1 MKGKLDDLARAKHIA
16 DCIAEIELFLKMFP
30 LNEIETNL
38 MFRRA
43 LERSL
48 EIIGEASVHLTEE
61 TKNNHPNIQ
70 WRGIKDSEISIFM
83 NISGL
88 IWNLSN

>member
-1 MKGKLDDLARAKHIA
+1 MFHI
-16 DCIAEIELFLKMFP
+16 D
-30 LNEIETNL
+30 EIETNL

-70 WRGIKDSEISIFM
+70 
-83 NISGL
+83 
-88 IWNLSN
+88 